1 MFDLRYHV
9 ASLAAVFL
17 ALVIGILVGVGISD
31 RGLVDKAQRG
41 LLEQRITQLRSD
53 LSNARRQAG
62 DLAAQQRATQAFVTA
77 TYPELMANRL
87 RGKSVAL
94 VFLGPAD
101 PKVRTRLEQALA
113 DAGAKGWVRVRALK
127 LPLDVPQID
136 NTLAGDAALKR
147 YVGDARLPALGRG
160 LAEELAGGGSAPLW
174 TRLAAQIVAERAGS
188 EKSPADGVIVVR
200 TAGKQ
205 YDGTASFLKGFYK
218 GLIAAPVPVVG
229 VETTDASQSGVAAFQ
244 RNGISSV
251 DDVDQAIGRFGLTLL
266 LSGARTGHYGVK
278 PSARDGVL
286 PPLETASR
294 SG

>member
-41 LLEQRITQLRSD
+41 LLEQRIAKLRGD
-53 LSNARRQAG
+53 LSDARKHAD
-62 DLAAQQRATQAFVTA
+62 DLAAQQRAAQAFVSD

-87 RGKSVAL
+87 RGKNIAL

-101 PKVRTRLEQALA
+101 AGVRASLEQALA
-113 DAGAKGWVRVRALK
+113 DAGAKGWARVRALK
-127 LPLDVPQID
+127 LPLDVGQID
-136 NTLAGDAALKR
+136 TTLAGEPSLAR
-147 YVGDARLPALGRG
+147 YVGDTRLPALGRG
-160 LAEELAGGGSAPLW
+160 LGEELATGGQAPLW
-174 TRLAAQIVAERAGS
+174 TALAEQIVAERAGS
-188 EKSPADGVIVVR
+188 EKRPADGVIVVR

-205 YDGTASFLKGFYK
+205 YDGTASFLEGFYK

-229 VETTDASQSGVAAFQ
+229 VETSTTSQSAVAAFQ

-251 DDVDQAIGRFGLTLL
+251 DDVDQAMGKLALTLL
-266 LSGARTGHYGVK
+266 LRGAKAGHYGVK
-278 PSARDGVL
+278 PSANDGVL
-286 PPLETASR
+286 PPLDTVSR
-294 SG
+294 G

>member
-31 RGLVDKAQRG
+31 RGLVDRAQRG
-41 LLEQRITQLRSD
+41 LLEQRIDKLRTD
-53 LSNARRQAG
+53 LGNAQKHAD

-87 RGKSVAL
+87 RGKRIAL
-94 VFLGPAD
+94 VFLGPTDAH
-101 PKVRTRLEQALA
+101 VQASLEQLLT
-113 DAGAKGWVRVRALK
+113 DAGASGWVRVRALK

-136 NTLAGDAALKR
+136 KALAGEPSLAR
-147 YVGDARLPALGRG
+147 YVGDARLPALGKS
-160 LAEELAGGGSAPLW
+160 LAEELAAGGKAPLW
-174 TRLAAQIVAERAGS
+174 TTLAEQIVAERAGS
-188 EKSPADGVIVVR
+188 EKRPADDVIVVR

-205 YDGTASFLKGFYK
+205 YDGTATFLAGFYS

-229 VETTDASQSGVAAFQ
+229 VETTDSSQSTVTAFR

-251 DDVDQAIGRFGLTLL
+251 DDVDQEIGRFALTLL
-266 LSGARTGHYGVK
+266 LNGAKAGHYGVK
-278 PSARDGVL
+278 PSATDGVL
-286 PPLETASR
+286 PPLETAPR

>member
-31 RGLVDKAQRG
+31 SGYVDKGYRG
-41 LLEQRITQLRSD
+41 LLEQRIAKLQGD
-53 LSNARRQAG
+53 LGDARRQAD
-62 DLAAQQRATQAFVTA
+62 DLSAQQRATQAFVTD

-101 PKVRTRLEQALA
+101 AHVRASLEQMLA
-113 DAGAKGWVRVRALK
+113 DAGASGWVRVRALK
-127 LPLDVPQID
+127 LPLDVQQID
-136 NTLAGDAALKR
+136 DTLAGDPALAR
-147 YVGDARLPALGRG
+147 YVGGARLPALGKG
-160 LAEELAGGGSAPLW
+160 LAEELAKGGRAPLW
-174 TRLAAQIVAERAGS
+174 TTLAEQIVAERTGS
-188 EKSPADGVIVVR
+188 EKRPADGVIVVR

-205 YDGTASFLKGFYK
+205 YDGTASFLSGFYT

-229 VETTDASQSGVAAFQ
+229 VETTNANESAVASFQ

-251 DDVDQAIGRFGLTLL
+251 DDVDQQIGRFALTLL
-266 LSGARTGHYGVK
+266 LDGAKAGHYGVK
-278 PSARDGVL
+278 ASARDGVL
-286 PPLETASR
+286 PPLETAAR
-294 SG
+294 G

>member
-31 RGLVDKAQRG
+31 SGYVDKGYRG
-41 LLEQRITQLRSD
+41 LLEQRIAKLQGD
-53 LSNARRQAG
+53 LGDARRQAD
-62 DLAAQQRATQAFVTA
+62 DLSAQQRATQAFVTD

-101 PKVRTRLEQALA
+101 AHVRASLEQMLA
-113 DAGAKGWVRVRALK
+113 DAGASGWVRVRALK
-127 LPLDVPQID
+127 LPLDVQQID
-136 NTLAGDAALKR
+136 NTLAGDPALAR
-147 YVGDARLPALGRG
+147 YVGGARLPALGKG
-160 LAEELAGGGSAPLW
+160 LAEELAKGGRAPLW
-174 TRLAAQIVAERAGS
+174 TTLAEQIVAERTGS
-188 EKSPADGVIVVR
+188 EKRPADGVIVVR

-205 YDGTASFLKGFYK
+205 YDGTASFLSGFYT

-229 VETTDASQSGVAAFQ
+229 VETTNADESAVASFQ

-251 DDVDQAIGRFGLTLL
+251 DDVDQQIGRFALTLL
-266 LSGARTGHYGVK
+266 LDGAKAGHYGVK
-278 PSARDGVL
+278 ASARDGVL
-286 PPLETASR
+286 PPLETAAR
-294 SG
+294 G

>member
-31 RGLVDKAQRG
+31 SGYVDKGYRG
-41 LLEQRITQLRSD
+41 LLEQRIAKLEGD
-53 LSNARRQAG
+53 LGDARRQAEN
-62 DLAAQQRATQAFVTA
+62 LSAQQRATQAFVTD

-101 PKVRTRLEQALA
+101 AHVRTSLEQMLA
-113 DAGAKGWVRVRALK
+113 DAGASGWVRVRALK
-127 LPLDVPQID
+127 LPLDVQQID
-136 NTLAGDAALKR
+136 NTLAGEPALAR
-147 YVGDARLPALGRG
+147 YVGGARLPALGKG
-160 LAEELAGGGSAPLW
+160 LAEELAQGGRAPLW
-174 TRLAAQIVAERAGS
+174 TTLAEQIVAERTGS
-188 EKSPADGVIVVR
+188 EKRPADGVIVVR

-205 YDGTASFLKGFYK
+205 YDGTASFLSGFYS

-229 VETTDASQSGVAAFQ
+229 VETTEANESAVASFQ

-251 DDVDQAIGRFGLTLL
+251 DDVDQQIGRFALTLL
-266 LSGARTGHYGVK
+266 LDGAQAGHYGVK
-278 PSARDGVL
+278 ASAKDGVL
-286 PPLETASR
+286 PPLATAAR
-294 SG
+294 G